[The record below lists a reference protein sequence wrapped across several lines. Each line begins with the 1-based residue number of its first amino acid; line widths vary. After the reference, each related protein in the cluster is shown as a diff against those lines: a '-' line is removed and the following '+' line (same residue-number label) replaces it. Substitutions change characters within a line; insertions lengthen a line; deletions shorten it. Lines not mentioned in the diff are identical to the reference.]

1 MHIGIYF
8 AGSSLKFVHKGLQLY
23 IQS

>member
-8 AGSSLKFVHKGLQLY
+8 AGSSLKFAHKGLQLY